1 MNYQTI
7 PLLIV
12 ASIWY
17 LIVTTVLSIGQYYL
31 ERHYGRGATR
41 DAARDAAPA
50 AAPQPVR
57 SSPRHAGA
65 LR

>member
-1 MNYQTI
+1 MQLIYAVNYRTI

-17 LIVTTVLSIGQYYL
+17 LILTTILTVGQYYV

-41 DAARDAAPA
+41 D
-50 AAPQPVR
+50 V
-57 SSPRHAGA
+57 PRPRFSA
-65 LR
+65 